1 MKIKDGFI
9 LKDVAG
15 SKIVIATGA
24 QRINFNGVIT
34 FNDVGAEVFN
44 MLDGT
49 NSVED
54 IISKISAD
62 FNVDSNR
69 VKNEV
74 EILIEKMRKHKLI
87 DE

>member
-62 FNVDSNR
+62 YNVDSNR
-69 VKNEV
+69 VKNDV
-74 EILIEKMRKHKLI
+74 EKLIEKMRKHNLI

>member
-62 FNVDSNR
+62 YNVDSNL
-69 VKNEV
+69 VKNDV
-74 EILIEKMRKHKLI
+74 EKLIEKMRKHNLI

>member
-62 FNVDSNR
+62 YNVDSNM
-69 VKNEV
+69 VKNDV
-74 EILIEKMRKHKLI
+74 EKLIEKMRKHNLI

>member
-44 MLDGT
+44 MLDGA

-54 IISKISAD
+54 IVSKISAD
-62 FNVDSNR
+62 YNVDSNI
-69 VKNEV
+69 VKNDV
-74 EILIEKMRKHKLI
+74 EKLIEKMRKHNLI

>member
-44 MLDGT
+44 MLDGS

-62 FNVDSNR
+62 YNVDSNM
-69 VKNEV
+69 VKNDV
-74 EILIEKMRKHKLI
+74 EKLIEKMRKHNLI

>member
-49 NSVED
+49 NSVEE

-62 FNVDSNR
+62 YNVDSNI
-69 VKNEV
+69 V
-74 EILIEKMRKHKLI
+74 ENDVEKLIEKMRKHNLI

>member
-15 SKIVIATGA
+15 NKIVIATGE
-24 QRINFNGVIT
+24 QRINFNGIIT
-34 FNDVGAEVFN
+34 FNQVGAVVFD

-54 IISKISAD
+54 IVSRISEDYGVSYDI
-62 FNVDSNR
+62 
-69 VKNEV
+69 VKNDV
-74 EILIEKMRKHKLI
+74 EKLIEKMKNHNLI
-87 DE
+87 EE